1 MKKIILSLLALLL
14 VTSMLTLCL
23 ASCDNVTVINLD
35 DDGADKDDEDEDE
48 TKKKKETTD
57 KTDEDSQDN
66 EDEDSLTQSGD
77 IGLVVDPNQG
87 DFVAPETEVQPG
99 IAIPGWG
106 ELTMPPNQTENI
118 VVDFYNPEANAG
130 KYYLTFKLYINKA
143 DGTEDV
149 LYESQLIP
157 PGQHIQS
164 IKLNHALEEGEYD
177 ATIHVQ
183 PYKMDGS
190 LASTNNLDAKLKLI
204 VK

>member
-1 MKKIILSLLALLL
+1 MKKIVSIMLIALMICTLL
-14 VTSMLTLCL
+14 VGC
-23 ASCDNVTVINLD
+23 A
-35 DDGADKDDEDEDE
+35 
-48 TKKKKETTD
+48 KKEEPVQT
-57 KTDEDSQDN
+57 SH
-66 EDEDSLTQSGD
+66 GGGV
-77 IGLVVDPNQG
+77 GLVVDPNAG
-87 DFVAPETEVQPG
+87 NKKETTTEVQQG

-106 ELTMPPNQTENI
+106 EMTMPPNQTENI

-143 DGTEDV
+143 DGGEDV

-164 IKLNHALEEGEYD
+164 ITLNHALEEGEYD